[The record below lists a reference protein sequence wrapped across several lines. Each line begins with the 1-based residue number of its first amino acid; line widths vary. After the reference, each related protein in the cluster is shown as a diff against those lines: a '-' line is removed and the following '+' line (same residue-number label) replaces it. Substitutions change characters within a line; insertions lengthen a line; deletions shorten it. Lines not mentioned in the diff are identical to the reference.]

1 MPYMVTGAHAPRDDA
16 NRRCRPF
23 APVPNPVMGPRTARL
38 RSKLMRGVSVRR
50 HYFCPFW
57 RRFSSSPPTRLFS
70 PWQPMRGGR
79 QVPPPPLNRR
89 FSPRPPITRPVST
102 RGRGA
107 PAVAPSLARA
117 GGAQRDPVNSQGPL
131 LNENRAPK
139 ICCRLGLESR
149 RIPRD
154 GRAEKRMSEKK
165 GKMAHDMNIVLP
177 RCHTRAPGGYNGHI
191 EHHD

>member
-1 MPYMVTGAHAPRDDA
+1 MVTGAHAPHEDA
-16 NRRCRPF
+16 NRRCRPLG
-23 APVPNPVMGPRTARL
+23 PVLKLVMGPRTARL

-107 PAVAPSLARA
+107 PVAIPSAARF
-117 GGAQRDPVNSQGPL
+117 GDAQWDLDYNQGPL

-149 RIPRD
+149 RDP
-154 GRAEKRMSEKK
+154 
-165 GKMAHDMNIVLP
+165 IVSDSTPTGLP
-177 RCHTRAPGGYNGHI
+177 RRQKWCNGAPFPAR
-191 EHHD
+191 